1 MFGESTLN
9 KLWVEKYRPTT
20 LSDYICNDNLKM
32 FFDSIITSGSIP
44 NLLLC
49 GNPGEG
55 KTTAIKILINSISD
69 IDPGDVMELN
79 MSERGVDDLREVLDF
94 IKTRPFGSYKVI
106 ILEECEAM
114 SLKAQ
119 QSLKRITEENSDVA
133 RFILT
138 SNEPN
143 KIIPPIRSRM
153 QTVSFKGNFSLD
165 DFSTR
170 VINILLQENVQI
182 NTDDDIALIDR
193 YIKTTYPDFR
203 KCINTLQQNCI
214 NGKIIELN
222 SSTSST
228 ADYEFKIITA
238 LHNNNLMQCRKDI
251 VENIREDDIP
261 NFFMFL
267 YNNLDIWVPESLKNT
282 EEANF
287 LKMQLL
293 VKIKNGLVN
302 DSLVACR
309 EINISATLCELLLVV
324 REFN

>member
-1 MFGESTLN
+1 MFGEVKLN
-9 KLWVEKYRPTT
+9 QLWVEKYRPVT
-20 LSDYICNDNLKM
+20 LDDYICNGNLKN
-32 FFDSIITSGSIP
+32 FFNNIIESGSIP

-55 KTTAIKILINSISD
+55 KTTAIKILINSIEG
-69 IDPGDVMELN
+69 IDPGDIMELN

-94 IKTRPFGSYKVI
+94 IKTRPFGWYKVI

-153 QTVSFKGNFSLD
+153 QTVSFKGNFTLE

-170 VINILLQENVQI
+170 VINILIQENVQI
-182 NTDDDIALIDR
+182 STDDDINLIDR
-193 YIKTTYPDFR
+193 YIKSTYPDFR
-203 KCINTLQQNCI
+203 KCINTLQQNCF
-214 NGKIIELN
+214 NGKINELN

-228 ADYEFKIITA
+228 ADFEFQIINA
-238 LHNNNLMQCRKDI
+238 INSNNLMHARKSI

-261 NFFMFL
+261 SFFTFL
-267 YNNLDIWVPESLKNT
+267 YNNLDIWIPEHLKGSDDA
-282 EEANF
+282 EF

-309 EINISATLCELLLVV
+309 EINLSAVLCELQLVV